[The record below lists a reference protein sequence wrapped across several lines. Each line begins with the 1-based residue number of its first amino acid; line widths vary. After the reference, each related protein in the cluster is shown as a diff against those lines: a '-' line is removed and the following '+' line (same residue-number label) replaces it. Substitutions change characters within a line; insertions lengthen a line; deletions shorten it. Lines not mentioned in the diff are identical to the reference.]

1 MDRAAS
7 RIEDEIRA
15 DLFGEMTDAQ
25 KAKKILN
32 ANARMAAAQIVDLAQ
47 NSTNERIRLTASQ
60 EILNRVVGPVG
71 KEDTNSALDEF
82 VQAMTAMS
90 QGN

>member
-1 MDRAAS
+1 MDRDTS

-25 KAKKILN
+25 KAKKILS
-32 ANARMAAAQIVDLAQ
+32 ANASMAAAQIVDLAQ

-71 KEDTNSALDEF
+71 KEDTESALDEF
-82 VQAMTAMS
+82 VRSMTALS
-90 QGN
+90 R